1 MCYRVGKHVLKLYIF
16 FLYVGVHRSFKINFN
31 IVGNVT
37 NVKQTLEIFT
47 HLLLIDNLQPIKI
60 SPCINFI

>member
-16 FLYVGVHRSFKINFN
+16 FVFLFVGVHKISFN